1 VTKFMTRFDLVQYA
15 NMWIKWK
22 TVNNMLY
29 PAAFMPVLV
38 DIALVG
44 VVVPLDAVHRGSSA
58 DVPSRS
64 SNHEQ

>member
-1 VTKFMTRFDLVQYA
+1 MTRFDLAQYA

-29 PAAFMPVLV
+29 PAAFMSVLV

-44 VVVPLDAVHRGSSA
+44 VVVPLDAVQKGSSA
-58 DVPSRS
+58 DLPSRS